1 MSSIFQPPVAFTQP
15 RVLPRTKGPA
25 RRLWSRYSA
34 RPVGRTVLK
43 INGTYGVYDTP
54 TIDQIAS
61 ASEAYQGGHLYTV
74 SDAVAA
80 ALTAAGF
87 GAGLS

>member
-1 MSSIFQPPVAFTQP
+1 MVVFQPPVAFTQP
-15 RVLPRTKGPA
+15 RVLPSTKGPA
-25 RRLWSRYSA
+25 RALWRRYSA

-54 TIDQIAS
+54 TIDQVAS
-61 ASEAYQGGHLYTV
+61 ASEVYQGGHVYEV
-74 SDAVAA
+74 DDATAA

-87 GAGLS
+87 GDGLS